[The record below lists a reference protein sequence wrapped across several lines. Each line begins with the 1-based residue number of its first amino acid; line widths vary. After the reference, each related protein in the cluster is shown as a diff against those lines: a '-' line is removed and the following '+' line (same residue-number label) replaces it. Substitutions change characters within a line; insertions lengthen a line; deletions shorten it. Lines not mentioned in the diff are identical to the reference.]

1 MRCLPQLGRSASKGV
16 VKKPLGHM
24 TWTHCS
30 SNLMLLVG
38 IVVKLMT
45 DHITPATFGNFT
57 LTLFVLVLSFVRILK
72 KAAAYGATAFC
83 FYWLNMK
90 AS

>member
-1 MRCLPQLGRSASKGV
+1 
-16 VKKPLGHM
+16 
-24 TWTHCS
+24 
-30 SNLMLLVG
+30 MLLVG

-83 FYWLNMK
+83 FYLIRKLLDILVRHKCGSIIKEQHLIVVRNIYK
-90 AS
+90 LFI